1 MFGASAG
8 SISIADSRPKA
19 ERRHTKEYR
28 AMHIRSG
35 SNLAMSFVED
45 RTDADSIMAQMKGER
60 RGELAPLSDRQDQCA
75 A

>member
-1 MFGASAG
+1 MLGASAG
-8 SISIADSRPKA
+8 SISTADSRPNA

-45 RTDADSIMAQMKGER
+45 RTDTDSIMAQMKGER
-60 RGELAPLSDRQDQCA
+60 RDELAPL
-75 A
+75 